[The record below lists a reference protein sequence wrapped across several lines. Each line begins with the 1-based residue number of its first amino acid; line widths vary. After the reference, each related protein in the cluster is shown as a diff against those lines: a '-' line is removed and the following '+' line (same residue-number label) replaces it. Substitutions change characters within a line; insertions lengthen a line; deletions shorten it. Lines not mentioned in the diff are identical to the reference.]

1 MLEQKHGEVIVYQS
15 DDGVARVEV
24 LMENNT
30 VWLSKNQMAELFQ
43 RDRTNI
49 GRHIQ
54 SIFHEG
60 EVDEKSNVQ
69 KMHVPFSDKAVA
81 YYSLD
86 ACNRYILNLRLNLR
100 LS

>member
-1 MLEQKHGEVIVYQS
+1 MPADNHGEVIVYQS
-15 DDGVARVEV
+15 DDGIARVEV
-24 LMENNT
+24 LMENDT

-54 SIFHEG
+54 AIFQEG
-60 EVDEKSNVQ
+60 EMDEKSNVQ

-81 YYSLD
+81 FY
-86 ACNRYILNLRLNLR
+86 RRL
-100 LS
+100 